1 MEVQI
6 FGLKKSSDT
15 RKAQRFFSERRI
27 RAHFVDLAEKG
38 IALGELQR
46 FIQKFG
52 IEAVL
57 DRESKR
63 FEELGLKHSTM
74 SEGRWIDKLLMDPGL
89 LKLPLIRRLGPGS
102 FLSVG
107 DAEADWKAWVIS
119 DKQTP
124 PKGQ

>member
-27 RAHFVDLAEKG
+27 RAHFVDLAEKN
-38 IALGELQR
+38 IAVGELQR

-57 DRESKR
+57 DRASKR
-63 FEELGLKHSTM
+63 FEELGLKHATM
-74 SEGRWIDKLLMDPGL
+74 SEGRWIDKLLLDPGL
-89 LKLPLIRRLGPGS
+89 MKLPLVRRLGPVTG
-102 FLSVG
+102 LSIG
-107 DAEADWKAWVIS
+107 DAEPDWKSWVSS